1 MKLNNIIHSDFPF
14 NHWQFSNCLDEN
26 TLNEISY
33 SRIPSGERAYDG
45 TRAAD
50 HTGQGLDGKLRLFIT
65 KENDQDFP
73 HLTKLINSLQSYEV
87 SNNISKLINKD
98 LSKSYVR
105 LEIIGDKKGFWLKP
119 HKDISE
125 KLMTMMIWANPYNES
140 SNLGTDLYDKDFKLV
155 KTIKY
160 IHNSGYLF
168 SSGEDTWHGLELKE
182 IKKERRCIQINY
194 VSFETDWPVENIN

>member
-1 MKLNNIIHSDFPF
+1 MNLKNLMSSNYPFRHWEISKCLNEKS
-14 NHWQFSNCLDEN
+14 
-26 TLNEISY
+26 LNEISY
-33 SRIPSGERAYDG
+33 SSIPDGQRLFDG

-50 HTGQGLDGKLRLFIT
+50 DTGGGVDGKLRLFID
-65 KENDQDFP
+65 NYNSCDYP
-73 HLTKLINSLQSYEV
+73 NLTKLINELQKKEV
-87 SNNISKLINKD
+87 HEEIGKLIDKD
-98 LSKSYVR
+98 LSNSFVR

-125 KLMTMMIWANPYNES
+125 KLMTMMIWANPYEES
-140 SNLGTDLYDKDFKLV
+140 ESLGTDLYDSDFKLV

-160 IHNSGYLF
+160 IHNNGYFF

-194 VSFETDWPVENIN
+194 VAFNTDWPVEN

>member
-1 MKLNNIIHSDFPF
+1 MNLENLDYSDFPF
-14 NHWQFSNCLDEN
+14 KHWQFYDCLDIKA
-26 TLNEISY
+26 LDEISY
-33 SRIPSGERAYDG
+33 STIPEGDRSYDG

-50 HTGQGLDGKLRLFIT
+50 HTGQGVDGKLRLFIDLNNYKSYPYLT
-65 KENDQDFP
+65 SVINKLQNKEIYQKIGN
-73 HLTKLINSLQSYEV
+73 
-87 SNNISKLINKD
+87 LINKD
-98 LSKSYVR
+98 LSNSYVR

-119 HKDISE
+119 HKDIEE

-140 SNLGTDLYDKDFKLV
+140 KSLGTDLYNKDFKLV

-160 IHNSGYLF
+160 THNNGYFF

-194 VSFETDWPVENIN
+194 VSFKTDWPVEK

>member
-1 MKLNNIIHSDFPF
+1 MNLDKLNSADYPF
-14 NHWQFSNCLDEN
+14 KHWEISNCLDAN
-26 TLNEISY
+26 ALDEISY
-33 SRIPSGERAYDG
+33 SNLPNGNRAYDG

-50 HTGQGLDGKLRLFIT
+50 HTGQGVDGKLRLFLDLQNRSSFPYLTKVIKELQT
-65 KENDQDFP
+65 KEIYQKIGN
-73 HLTKLINSLQSYEV
+73 
-87 SNNISKLINKD
+87 LINKD
-98 LSKSYVR
+98 LSDSFVR

-125 KLMTMMIWANPYNES
+125 KLMTMMIWANPYKES
-140 SNLGTDLYDKDFKLV
+140 DNLGTDLYDQDFKLV

-160 IHNSGYLF
+160 LHNNGYFF

-194 VSFETDWPVENIN
+194 VSFKTDWPVEN

>member
-1 MKLNNIIHSDFPF
+1 MNLDKLNSSDYPF
-14 NHWQFSNCLDEN
+14 KHWEISNCLDAN
-26 TLNEISY
+26 ALDEISY
-33 SRIPSGERAYDG
+33 SNLPNGNRAYDG

-50 HTGQGLDGKLRLFIT
+50 HTGQGVDGKLRLFLDLQNCSCFPYLTKVIKELQT
-65 KENDQDFP
+65 KEIYQKIGN
-73 HLTKLINSLQSYEV
+73 
-87 SNNISKLINKD
+87 LINKD
-98 LSKSYVR
+98 LSNSFVR

-125 KLMTMMIWANPYNES
+125 KLMTMMIWANPYKES
-140 SNLGTDLYDKDFKLV
+140 DNLGTDLYDQDFKLV

-160 IHNSGYLF
+160 LHNNGYFF

-194 VSFETDWPVENIN
+194 VSFKTDWPVEN